1 MIDELANLLDDFP
14 GSANQTRCFTHVLN
28 LVVKSIIKQ
37 FDLPKEQGDQV
48 LDEAAEELL
57 NLAGD
62 IELEEELS
70 AEDGEEGEEGEDDNN
85 EGWVDERDTMTA
97 TELKELDTQ
106 VRPIR
111 LLLTKVRP

>member
-1 MIDELANLLDDFP
+1 MIEELANLLDDFP
-14 GSANQTRCFTHVLN
+14 GSSNQTRYFTHVLN

-37 FDLPKEQGDQV
+37 FDLPNGKGDQV
-48 LDEAAEELL
+48 LDDAAEELL

-62 IELEEELS
+62 IKLEEELW
-70 AEDGEEGEEGEDDNN
+70 AENGEEGEEAEDDNV
-85 EGWVDERDTMTA
+85 EGWIDERDAMTA